1 MQTIDEANVPAGDRA
16 GIVKIEDLAPH
27 RDLPGHPG
35 LAAYRYVRPPE
46 ALSRWLL
53 VTLDV
58 VEQGGGIEP
67 HYHEGL
73 EADHAYFVIE
83 GTVTATI
90 GSESFEAGPDTLLV
104 FPCQTVHGLTVTSAG
119 GARLLRLGASPNGRA
134 SGGSVFVGADR
145 QVTAIAEDGGRS
157 WQL

>member
-1 MQTIDEANVPAGDRA
+1 MHMIDEAIVPAGDGA
-16 GIVKIEDLAPH
+16 GAIVKFEDLAPR

-35 LAAYRYVRPPE
+35 LAAYRYLRPPGV
-46 ALSRWLL
+46 LSRWLL

-73 EADHAYFVIE
+73 QADHAYFVIE

-90 GSESFEAGPDTLLV
+90 GSDSFEAGPDTLLV
-104 FPCQTVHGLTVTSAG
+104 FPCQTVHGLTATSAG
-119 GARLLRLGASPNGRA
+119 GARLLRLGASPHGCP
-134 SGGSVFVGADR
+134 SGGSVFVAARRQGA
-145 QVTAIAEDGGRS
+145 ALIEDEG
-157 WQL
+157 